1 MLREG
6 PIPRF
11 VHGVIEYLAGAL
23 FIAAPFLFSFT
34 DVGAATAASIVVG
47 VLIVF
52 IAATTQGP
60 TSLIDSLPIAA
71 HVALDYGLVVALI
84 AAPFVL
90 GFSDE
95 GTPTALFIVVG
106 VLHLLVTIGTRFER
120 DKPPR
125 GRRRRRR
132 RRRGEEPENAD
143 DERAGSGDLWE
154 DAPPREPVSR
164 PPPSREG

>member
-60 TSLIDSLPIAA
+60 TSLIDSVPIAA

-120 DKPPR
+120 DKRPR
-125 GRRRRRR
+125 GKRR
-132 RRRGEEPENAD
+132 RRRGKELQNASDEP
-143 DERAGSGDLWE
+143 AGSADLW
-154 DAPPREPVSR
+154 DDSPPREPVSR